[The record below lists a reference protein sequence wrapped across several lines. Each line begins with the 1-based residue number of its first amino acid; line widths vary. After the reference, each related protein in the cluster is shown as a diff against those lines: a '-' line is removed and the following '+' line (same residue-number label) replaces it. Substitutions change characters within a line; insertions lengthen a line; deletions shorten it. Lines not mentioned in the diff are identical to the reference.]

1 MKRWVAVLLVPLL
14 GGCTRHFKTPPAPVP
29 ASVSFAT
36 LPMNSFQKAVVEGLR
51 DQLNWGTGY
60 DASYREIPYPDG
72 DVPKKMGA
80 CTDVVIRA
88 YRHAGIDLQQ
98 LIHDDIACAW
108 ASYPHMYKLSGPN
121 PNIDHR
127 RVPNQRVYF
136 ERHWKWLTTDKKK
149 TQDWEPGDVVEWRM
163 PDKGTHTGVLT
174 ERLDNAGLPC
184 VIENLGSGPEEDD
197 ALATDWEIIGHFR
210 YQAPRQKGRKA

>member
-1 MKRWVAVLLVPLL
+1 MKRWAALIILPVVA
-14 GGCTRHFKTPPAPVP
+14 GCATHYKAPSAPAAPVG
-29 ASVSFAT
+29 SVVAT
-36 LPMNSFQKAVVEGLR
+36 LPMNSFQKEVVEGLR
-51 DQLNWGTGY
+51 DQLSWGTGY
-60 DASYREIPYPDG
+60 DASYMEIPYPHG
-72 DVPKKMGA
+72 DVPKKKGA

-88 YRHAGIDLQQ
+88 YRNAGIDLQQ

-108 ASYPHMYKLSGPN
+108 SAYPHMYKLSGPN

-136 ERHWKWLTTDKKK
+136 ERHWKWLTTNKKK

-174 ERLDNAGLPC
+174 ERLDTAGLPC
-184 VIENLGSGPEEDD
+184 VIENFGNRAGRRRWVGDGLGSHR
-197 ALATDWEIIGHFR
+197 ALPISRA
-210 YQAPRQKGRKA
+210 